1 MYAVALLPLL
11 VLIGAVLMILR
22 LRRDLATQRKS
33 LDELR
38 QMEDIFHVLTKNS
51 RDTIWILDLATR
63 RFSYMSPSVEFM
75 SGYSAKEVMT
85 WPLERTM
92 SAESMQRVEAA
103 LADSLAKIH
112 QGERD
117 TVVRDIEIQQPHING
132 HFIDAEIRAAYLLDA
147 KGKPQ
152 SIVGITRDI
161 SERKR
166 RERELREQAIRD
178 GLTGLYNRRY
188 LDATLPRELARVRRD
203 NGVLAVIM
211 ADLDFFKR
219 VNDTYG
225 HDAGD
230 EVLRRLADCL
240 LENARE
246 GDVPCRYGGEEFV
259 LVMPGLNAVAARER
273 TETLRRAVEDMQI
286 NCGEHA
292 IRVTISIGIALFPVH
307 SEDADTLVKYA
318 DLALYEAKRSGR
330 NRCVFYTPDL
340 PHAG

>member
-1 MYAVALLPLL
+1 
-11 VLIGAVLMILR
+11 
-22 LRRDLATQRKS
+22 
-33 LDELR
+33 
-38 QMEDIFHVLTKNS
+38 
-51 RDTIWILDLATR
+51 
-63 RFSYMSPSVEFM
+63 
-75 SGYSAKEVMT
+75 
-85 WPLERTM
+85 
-92 SAESMQRVEAA
+92 
-103 LADSLAKIH
+103 
-112 QGERD
+112 
-117 TVVRDIEIQQPHING
+117 
-132 HFIDAEIRAAYLLDA
+132 
-147 KGKPQ
+147 
-152 SIVGITRDI
+152 
-161 SERKR
+161 
-166 RERELREQAIRD
+166 
-178 GLTGLYNRRY
+178 
-188 LDATLPRELARVRRD
+188 VRRD

-286 NCGEHA
+286 NCGDHA